1 MLVEMSHVRL
11 IGLKEHFFDV
21 IDTLHSFGRIHFN
34 DITPKIDSGE
44 LPVTAMR
51 LFDRSAREEETI
63 VSQLQRT
70 RAIIKGVFGDADM
83 PAPFEV
89 GENELLK
96 LDNAKLI
103 AEGERLLGDLEPQ
116 ASAMVSELEDLKKE
130 LAELVRYEPLLNK
143 IEPIVSQLTASKQ
156 DYDAMALL
164 VERRYRPVFEEF
176 RTVLDRMTN
185 GHSEVVIEDLDDESV
200 AAIVLFEKPYSS
212 AVRSFL
218 TGENIN
224 QIKLP
229 QEFESIPLPEALV
242 AMHAR
247 IDTLGGVI
255 VAAEEAIA
263 RFGEKNLVYLTK
275 LRNACSDRIAQLD
288 IIAMFG
294 ETKYTFVITGWVP
307 TADVDELREVVA
319 RGWAQSVVVEECEIA
334 PKEFDE
340 VPVAMS
346 NSGRYRP
353 FEAAL
358 SIWGLPRYGSID
370 PTRILA
376 ISFPFIFGMIVGDAG
391 YGLLLLLICLFLRKK
406 FPENKA
412 AQVFSGLMIPTS
424 IMTIVFGIFYFEFF
438 GDLAH
443 VYIPVINQLHPIQ
456 IGAGFS
462 IPFVRTSKMMLNTFL
477 VMAVGFGVLHVMFG
491 LALGIINGKR
501 GGERS
506 HVIMRSGLLTMSLA
520 AVLLAA
526 VLAIPALTSGLGDVA
541 AALVQ
546 YIAYFLLAFGFVTA
560 VWGGGIMGAV
570 ETIETVSH
578 MASYIRIM
586 AVGLVGALLA
596 DAANELVFVTM
607 PNAAGIVI
615 ALMLHVLNF
624 AVILFSPT
632 IHALRLNFLEFFG
645 GFFEQGSK
653 IYKPFVRTGEEG

>member
-21 IDTLHSFGRIHFN
+21 IDTLHSFGKIHFN

-70 RAIIKGVFGDADM
+70 RAIIKGVFGDADI
-83 PAPFEV
+83 PAPFGV

-96 LDNAKLI
+96 LDNAQLI
-103 AEGERLLGDLEPQ
+103 EEGERLLGAVEPE
-116 ASAMVSELEDLKKE
+116 ASAMVTKLESLKKE

-156 DYDAMALL
+156 DFDAMALL

-176 RTVLDRMTN
+176 RSVLDRMTN

-247 IDTLGGVI
+247 IDALAGEI
-255 VAAEEAIA
+255 VAAEESIA
-263 RFGEKNLVYLTK
+263 RFGEKFRVDLAK
-275 LRNACSDRIAQLD
+275 LRNACADRIAQLD

-319 RGWAQSVVVEECEIA
+319 KHWAQSVVVEECEIA

-340 VPVAMS
+340 VPVAMA
-346 NSGRYRP
+346 NSGRYQS

-358 SIWGLPRYGSID
+358 SVWGLPRYGSID

-376 ISFPFIFGMIVGDAG
+376 FSFPFIFGMIVGDAG
-391 YGLLLLLICLFLRKK
+391 YGLLILLICLFLKKK
-406 FPENKA
+406 FPDNKA
-412 AQVFSGLMIPTS
+412 AQIFSGLMIPTA
-424 IMTIVFGIFYFEFF
+424 IMTMIFGVFYFEFF

-443 VYIPVINQLHPIQ
+443 VYIPGLNQLHPIQ
-456 IGAGFS
+456 IGEGFS
-462 IPFVRTSKMMLNTFL
+462 IPFIRTSKMMLNTFL

-491 LALGIINGKR
+491 LILGVVNGKR
-501 GGERS
+501 AGERS

-541 AALVQ
+541 AAVVQ
-546 YIAYFLLAFGFVTA
+546 YLAYLLLAFGFVTA
-560 VWGGGIMGAV
+560 VYGGGIMGAV

-607 PNAAGIVI
+607 PNAAGIII
-615 ALMLHVLNF
+615 ALLLHVLNF

-645 GFFEQGSK
+645 GFFEHGSK
-653 IYKPFVRTGEEG
+653 VYKPFVRTGEEG